1 MFRRLYNWVLGW
13 ADTKYGVPALAI
25 VSFAESSFFPVPPD
39 PLLMALSLG
48 KPKRAFWYALVCS
61 VMSVLGGIFGYF
73 IGWALWGL
81 MSSFFL
87 TYVFSP
93 EAFDFVRAQYEQNA
107 FLAIL
112 GAAFTPIPYKV
123 FTVTAGVF
131 HINLLYLI
139 LASAI
144 GRSARFFLEAGL
156 VYFFGEQIRN
166 FIDKYFNLLVT
177 LFFILVLAGFFI
189 VKFLLKHWCA

>member
-93 EAFDFVRAQYEQNA
+93 EAFDFVRVQYEQNA

-112 GAAFTPIPYKV
+112 GAAITPIPYKV
-123 FTVTAGVF
+123 FTVSAGVF

-189 VKFLLKHWCA
+189 VKFLLKH

>member
-112 GAAFTPIPYKV
+112 GAAITPIPYKV

-177 LFFILVLAGFFI
+177 LFFIVVLAGFFI
-189 VKFLLKHWCA
+189 VKFLLKH